1 MSTDRFH
8 KAAKDGL
15 IEVLKETTRRDCN
28 GRDEQGMTPTL
39 YAAFYGHLEALRLL
53 CGRGGD
59 PDKADYFGNT
69 ALHLAAAQ
77 GHKAVVTFL
86 VNFGANIYSMDID
99 EHTAQELA
107 GINSRE
113 EILRYLDNVTAKL
126 EAGDKKKSK
135 SMKEKAKKD
144 AEKRIKNF
152 NKRQAKADAQAQKY
166 QKRTLNEYTKPSMIN
181 TLRHRIKSGSM
192 SNLSVTAQP
201 QPAKNS
207 FSALVSGGTL
217 SGLKSVTGTVQRKI
231 LANKNKLA
239 NDDDFKV
246 SEIEDGKR
254 SVRSLTGI
262 KRDSE
267 VMYGGTLDNP
277 RRGRLNDVFNDDNY
291 LETSVKSDGGDTL
304 TNGVLKRSVSQ
315 PDFMQQLGN
324 SDVIQ
329 QEPASIFVR
338 PGVGSFAFTK
348 SITNTLQAL
357 SVNETMIEA
366 SSIGSAGSL
375 AVRQRQFISQ
385 PFDDELSVAV
395 FSDPESSD
403 EENSNTPLERFLV
416 AWGLGEYMSRF
427 EEQKIDLDTLLLL
440 TESDLKSLNLPL
452 GPYRKLVTAILERKT
467 ALQNPGEVVDGQL

>member
-15 IEVLKETTRRDCN
+15 LEVLKETTKRDCN

-77 GHKAVVTFL
+77 GHNSTVTFL

-99 EHTAQELA
+99 EHTPQELA
-107 GINSRE
+107 GINNRE
-113 EILRYLDNVTAKL
+113 EILRFLDNVAAKQ
-126 EAGDKKKSK
+126 ETSDKKKTR

-144 AEKRIKNF
+144 AEKRIKDF

-166 QKRTLNEYTKPSMIN
+166 QKRISTDYSKSSSMIN
-181 TLRHRIKSGSM
+181 TLRDRIKSGSM
-192 SNLSVTAQP
+192 SNLSVIQPTAP
-201 QPAKNS
+201 RNS
-207 FSALVSGGTL
+207 FSAIIGGGTL
-217 SGLKSVTGTVQRKI
+217 SGFKGVTGTVQRKI

-239 NDDDFKV
+239 SNDDDFKI

-254 SVRSLTGI
+254 SVRSLSGL
-262 KRDSE
+262 KRGSE
-267 VMYGGTLDNP
+267 VMYCGTLDNP
-277 RRGRLNDVFNDDNY
+277 RRGRLNDVFNENEYSDS
-291 LETSVKSDGGDTL
+291 TSDSNTTQSI
-304 TNGVLKRSVSQ
+304 TNGNVLKRSVSQ
-315 PDFMQQLGN
+315 PDFMQQLDT
-324 SDVIQ
+324 SESLQ

-338 PGVGSFAFTK
+338 PGIGSFAFRK

-357 SVNETMIEA
+357 SVTENMTEE

-375 AVRQRQFISQ
+375 AARQRQFISQ
-385 PFDDELSVAV
+385 PFDDDL
-395 FSDPESSD
+395 SDPESS
-403 EENSNTPLERFLV
+403 EEEATSSPLERFLV
-416 AWGLGEYMSRF
+416 AWGLAEYIQKF
-427 EEQKIDLDTLLLL
+427 EDQKIDLDTLMLL
-440 TESDLKSLNLPL
+440 TETDLKTLNLPL
-452 GPYRKLVTAILERKT
+452 GPYRKLVTAISERKT
-467 ALQNPGEVVDGQL
+467 ALQNPGEITDGQL

>member
-15 IEVLKETTRRDCN
+15 IDVLKETTRRDCN

-86 VNFGANIYSMDID
+86 INFGANIYSMDID

-107 GINSRE
+107 GINNRE
-113 EILRYLDNVTAKL
+113 EILRYLDSVTAKL
-126 EAGDKKKSK
+126 EAGDKKKAK
-135 SMKEKAKKD
+135 NLKEKAKKD
-144 AEKRIKNF
+144 AEKRIKDF

-166 QKRTLNEYTKPSMIN
+166 QKRTLNEYTKSSSMIN

-192 SNLSVTAQP
+192 SNLTVTAP
-201 QPAKNS
+201 QPPRNS
-207 FSALVSGGTL
+207 FSSIVSGGTL
-217 SGLKSVTGTVQRKI
+217 SGLKGVTGTVQRKI
-231 LANKNKLA
+231 LANKNKLIA
-239 NDDDFKV
+239 NDDDFKI

-254 SVRSLTGI
+254 SVRSLTGLR
-262 KRDSE
+262 RDSE

-277 RRGRLNDVFNDDNY
+277 RRGRLNDVFNESDY
-291 LETSVKSDGGDTL
+291 LESSDKSDIPTTGTL
-304 TNGVLKRSVSQ
+304 TNGVLKRSISQ
-315 PDFMQQLGN
+315 PDFMQQLDN

-357 SVNETMIEA
+357 SVNETMTEE

-385 PFDDELSVAV
+385 PFDDELS
-395 FSDPESSD
+395 DPESSE
-403 EENSNTPLERFLV
+403 EENTNSPLERFLV
-416 AWGLGEYMSRF
+416 AWGLGEYMPRF

-452 GPYRKLVTAILERKT
+452 GPYRKLVTAILERKA
-467 ALQNPGEVVDGQL
+467 ALQNPGEVTDGQL

>member
-59 PDKADYFGNT
+59 PDKADDFGNT

-113 EILRYLDNVTAKL
+113 EILRYLDNVSAKL
-126 EAGDKKKSK
+126 EAGDKKKAK

-166 QKRTLNEYTKPSMIN
+166 QKRTLNEYNKPSSMMN
-181 TLRHRIKSGSM
+181 TLRLKIKSGSM
-192 SNLSVTAQP
+192 SNLTVTAQS
-201 QPAKNS
+201 QPPKNS

-217 SGLKSVTGTVQRKI
+217 SGLKGVTGTVQRKI

-267 VMYGGTLDNP
+267 VMYGGTLDNA
-277 RRGRLNDVFNDDNY
+277 RRGRLNNVFIDDNY
-291 LETSVKSDGGDTL
+291 LETSIKTDGGTL

-315 PDFMQQLGN
+315 PDFMQQLDN

-357 SVNETMIEA
+357 SVNETMTEA

-385 PFDDELSVAV
+385 PFDDEL
-395 FSDPESSD
+395 SDPESSD

-452 GPYRKLVTAILERKT
+452 GPYRKLVTAILERKS